1 MKKGILFFSIV
12 ILFFSSCYKDD
23 IDVLKKQIVILQ
35 TKIDSLSNALS
46 VNTYLLQK
54 RADSLSSALNI
65 TNSNLNQTN
74 LSITNA
80 TKSIDSIRTQ
90 LLLIN
95 SQIALINKQ
104 LQTDNANITA
114 ATNQID
120 ALMKQY
126 ALLVIRLNNIVNT
139 SFIYKIR
146 LNWTSY
152 DTAASV
158 VYIMDST
165 KWHYVAVTIDNSRQV
180 KVYVDGV
187 LGSDFY
193 RSNVS
198 YFYNE
203 LYLGSSYY
211 TSFTQYFKGLID
223 EFRISNVVRTQKEI
237 QDYYNLSIGGLPV
250 SINIDGVPAPTQ
262 TIDIATIGLFHFNET
277 SGTAFANAVPNKPA
291 GALFGASTFV
301 KGIAGNA
308 ISFDGKTGRGDCNMS
323 LNSAP
328 LTFEFWF
335 KTNTLSTNSSIIQPY
350 GLYNSDIF
358 LGLK

>member
-23 IDVLKKQIVILQ
+23 IDLLKKQIVNLQ

-46 VNTYLLQK
+46 VNTYQMQK
-54 RADSLSSALNI
+54 RADSLSSALNV

-74 LSITNA
+74 LSIANA

-90 LLLIN
+90 LISIN
-95 SQIALINKQ
+95 SQITLINKQ
-104 LQTDNANITA
+104 LQADNISITA

-126 ALLVIRLNNIVNT
+126 SLLVKRLDNLVNT
-139 SFIYKIR
+139 SFIYTIR

-152 DTAASV
+152 DTTASV

-198 YFYNE
+198 YFYNNVF
-203 LYLGSSYY
+203 LGSSLY
-211 TSFTQYFKGLID
+211 TNFTQYFKGSID
-223 EFRISNVVRTQKEI
+223 ELRISNVVRTQKEI
-237 QDYYNLSIGGLPV
+237 QDYYNFSIGGLPILSNV
-250 SINIDGVPAPTQ
+250 VLPEPTQ
-262 TIDIATIGLFHFNET
+262 VLDNATIGLFHFNEA
-277 SGTAFANAVPNKPA
+277 SGTTFSNAVPNKPV
-291 GALFGASTFV
+291 GTLFGASTFI
-301 KGIAGNA
+301 KGVAGNA
-308 ISFDGKTGRGDCNMS
+308 LNFDGKTGRGDCKMS